1 MGKNVLAGR
10 CDVHREVP
18 NSESKSET
26 LSLHL
31 SNVVKVIND
40 FKARSR
46 NEIIFEHF
54 SMTYTAQNI
63 IYWLIQNILFFYK
76 VKTLYEL
83 SVASRSISPIRP
95 TLPLPTIRGE
105 ADINY
110 RSAEIWN
117 GVQSPNILHIFWL
130 FSIVLLYDDCTN

>member
-63 IYWLIQNILFFYK
+63 IY
-76 VKTLYEL
+76 
-83 SVASRSISPIRP
+83 
-95 TLPLPTIRGE
+95 
-105 ADINY
+105 
-110 RSAEIWN
+110 
-117 GVQSPNILHIFWL
+117 
-130 FSIVLLYDDCTN
+130 